1 MAKRAEAR
9 RDDRASRDAGWE
21 AAAPTARH
29 APAQRFV
36 LASASPRRLDLL
48 AQIGITPDIIDAA
61 DIDETPATRELP
73 AEHAGRLAAA
83 KAARVAAR
91 HPGAFVLAADTV
103 VAAGRRILPKAE
115 DEATAGRCL
124 ALLSGRRHRVF
135 GGVVLID
142 PAGRAR
148 RRLVRSDVVMKR
160 LSAREIADYLAGEE
174 WRGKAG
180 GYAIQGRAATFVR
193 AIHGSYSNVVGLPLF
208 ETAALLDGAGFRL
221 TPAHGE

>member
-1 MAKRAEAR
+1 VANRAEAR
-9 RDDRASRDAGWE
+9 REGRSSEIRETGWADT
-21 AAAPTARH
+21 AAAAARPE
-29 APAQRFV
+29 PAQRFV

-48 AQIGITPDIIDAA
+48 AQIGITPDAVDAA
-61 DIDETPATRELP
+61 DIDESPGKRELP
-73 AEHAGRLAAA
+73 ADHAARLAEA

-115 DEATAGRCL
+115 DEATARRCL

-142 PAGRAR
+142 PTGRAR

-160 LSAREIADYLAGEE
+160 LSAREIADYLASGE
-174 WRGKAG
+174 WHGKAG
-180 GYAIQGRAATFVR
+180 GYAIQGRAAIFVR
-193 AIHGSYSNVVGLPLF
+193 AVHGSYSNVVGLPLF
-208 ETAALLDGAGFRL
+208 ETAALLDGAGFRT
-221 TPAHGE
+221 TPA